1 MRWCL
6 NKSNIIKFIGNTIIG
21 IFTAISIISISTIMV
36 LNMKFIY
43 RFIIEKYN
51 LVSVTGV
58 PANDLFFNYSEI
70 VNYLQNPFNTKLK
83 LPNFIMSNYGEIHFK
98 EVKNIFTVLI
108 MISIFFL
115 VFSVSYIAFSKIKNK
130 QGFKINIINNL
141 NLGANILICFFLFYN
156 SCYCNRLF

>member
-83 LPNFIMSNYGEIHFK
+83 LPNFIMSNYGEIHF
-98 EVKNIFTVLI
+98 
-108 MISIFFL
+108 
-115 VFSVSYIAFSKIKNK
+115 
-130 QGFKINIINNL
+130 
-141 NLGANILICFFLFYN
+141 
-156 SCYCNRLF
+156 